1 MLGLEF
7 SDAPLKERNMVM
19 NGTPGLAAA
28 VALCLGAS
36 PAFSQPRERPAFRIG
51 TLQCDVSGGMGMIV
65 GSSRE
70 LDCVFRQIRRG
81 RERYRGAIR
90 HAGLDI
96 GATTRG
102 VMVWSVFAR
111 SRTPRFAL
119 AGRYAGASAEASLG
133 LGLGAN
139 VLVGGSADSIALQPV
154 SVQAQI
160 GLNIAI
166 GVAEATLVPVRSRRG
181 GPS

>member
-1 MLGLEF
+1 
-7 SDAPLKERNMVM
+7 LKERNMVERKVL
-19 NGTPGLAAA
+19 GLAAA
-28 VALCLGAS
+28 MVLCLGA
-36 PAFSQPRERPAFRIG
+36 PAALGQPRERPAFRIG
-51 TLQCDVSGGMGMIV
+51 TLQCDVSGGIGMIV

-70 LDCVFRQIRRG
+70 LDCVFRQFRRG

-111 SRTPRFAL
+111 SRTPRSAL

-154 SVQAQI
+154 SVQAQV

-166 GVAEATLVPVRSRRG
+166 GVAEITLAPVRGRRG
-181 GPS
+181 GQS